1 MPLDRDDCS
10 DVPFCMPIIIKN
22 KNKTRF
28 KKALNICKKLGIEY
42 RPIVSGFLGYQNC
55 YKSYFKSDKD
65 YPDSVYLHN
74 YGFYIG
80 LYHGIKEKDLLKLTS
95 FLNEI

>member
-1 MPLDRDDCS
+1 
-10 DVPFCMPIIIKN
+10 
-22 KNKTRF
+22 
-28 KKALNICKKLGIEY
+28 LNLCKKLGIEY
-42 RPIVSGFLGYQNC
+42 RPFVSGFLGYQNC
-55 YKSYFKSDKD
+55 YKDYFKSDKD

-95 FLNEI
+95 LLNEI